1 MATVKRRLFSLLPL
15 TQTAIFIPKSHST
28 IPSSQPIYSKP
39 DGQMLFHILES
50 CRLFPNLRTAVAV
63 HNKIIKHGYGMYP
76 SLLSLLVSVYV
87 SCEQINLACQLL
99 GEICSL
105 DCDVVAANMVITSF
119 MKIGETDIAKK
130 FFSAVPARDV
140 VTWNSTI
147 GGCVK
152 NGSFQEAIDIFKEML
167 RKIIEPDGFTFAS
180 VVTAC
185 ARLGALNNAK
195 WVHGLMIEKRIEVNY
210 ILSSALVDMY
220 SRCGRIETAKEIFN
234 TTQRTDVSV
243 WNAMINGLALHGL
256 ALDAILVFSSM
267 KMENVSPDSVTFIGL
282 LTACS
287 HCGFVE
293 QGRMYFSL
301 MQREYSIQPQLE
313 HYGAMVDLL
322 ARAGLLEEAYAM
334 IKEMPMEPDVV
345 IWRTLLSACRTH
357 KNPELGEVA
366 ITRIKHIGS
375 GDYVLLSNIYSSM
388 KKWDSA
394 ETVRYTMKKKGVRKW
409 SGKSW
414 VELSGVIHQFRSAD
428 RYHPETEAIYRVLE
442 ALIHRTRMQG
452 YVSMQDLVFMDISEE
467 EKEENLNYH
476 SEKLALTYAILKSS
490 PGTEIQIS
498 KNLRTCLD
506 CHSWMKIV
514 SQVLNRVIIVRDRI
528 RFHRFESGFCT
539 CGDYW

>member
-1 MATVKRRLFSLLPL
+1 ML
-15 TQTAIFIPKSHST
+15 TKT
-28 IPSSQPIYSKP
+28 
-39 DGQMLFHILES
+39 
-50 CRLFPNLRTAVAV
+50 
-63 HNKIIKHGYGMYP
+63 
-76 SLLSLLVSVYV
+76 
-87 SCEQINLACQLL
+87 
-99 GEICSL
+99 
-105 DCDVVAANMVITSF
+105 
-119 MKIGETDIAKK
+119 
-130 FFSAVPARDV
+130 
-140 VTWNSTI
+140 
-147 GGCVK
+147 
-152 NGSFQEAIDIFKEML
+152 
-167 RKIIEPDGFTFAS
+167 IEPDGFTFAS

-185 ARLGALNNAK
+185 ARLGALNHAK

-234 TTQRTDVSV
+234 TAQRTHVSV

-256 ALDAILVFSSM
+256 ALHAILVFSTM
-267 KMENVSPDSVTFIGL
+267 KVENVSPDSVTFIGI

-293 QGRMYFSL
+293 EGRMYFNL

-366 ITRIKHIGS
+366 ITRIKHLGS

-414 VELSGVIHQFRSAD
+414 VELSGVIHQFRAAD
-428 RYHPETEAIYRVLE
+428 RYHPETEAIYKVLE
-442 ALIHRTRMQG
+442 VLIHRTRMQG
-452 YVSMQDLVFMDISEE
+452 YLSMPDLVFMDISEE

-514 SQVLNRVIIVRDRI
+514 SQIDYMTNCGIRVIGGKLAIVSSKEGASNLLLEAYVHNQQEMGEAPLKDSSSRFKEIQSTDENGSFDR
-528 RFHRFESGFCT
+528 R
-539 CGDYW
+539 